1 VGRAT
6 VLAAAT
12 LLLAGALAAPA
23 GVATAAPAPPGGL
36 ERLQAFLDRAR
47 SMRASFRQEVT
58 NGEQQ
63 LVERAEGQVV
73 LKRPGRFRWDYQKP
87 YERVVV
93 ADGQRLW
100 LYEADLSQ
108 VTVRPLTDALG
119 ETPAALLTGERKI
132 LERFEVVSSWSGER
146 LSWVKLKPRAT
157 DSDFGSVSVAFDGDR
172 PAELVLDDRMGQQT
186 HLYLTDVR
194 LNAPVADDA
203 FEFKVPPG
211 ADVIREGGL

>member
-6 VLAAAT
+6 ALAAAT
-12 LLLAGALAAPA
+12 LLLAGAVASAAP
-23 GVATAAPAPPGGL
+23 PPPGGL
-36 ERLQAFLDRAR
+36 ERLQDFLDRAR
-47 SMRASFRQEVT
+47 SMRANFRQEVT
-58 NGEQQ
+58 NGGQQ
-63 LVERAEGQVV
+63 VVERAEGQVV
-73 LKRPGRFRWDYQKP
+73 LKRPGRFRWDYQRP

-93 ADGQRLW
+93 ADGKRLW

-132 LERFEVVSSWSGER
+132 LERFEVVSSWSGEQ
-146 LSWVKLKPRAT
+146 LTWVKLKPRAT
-157 DSDFGSVSVAFDGDR
+157 DSDFASVSVAFAGDR

-203 FEFKVPPG
+203 FDFKVPPG